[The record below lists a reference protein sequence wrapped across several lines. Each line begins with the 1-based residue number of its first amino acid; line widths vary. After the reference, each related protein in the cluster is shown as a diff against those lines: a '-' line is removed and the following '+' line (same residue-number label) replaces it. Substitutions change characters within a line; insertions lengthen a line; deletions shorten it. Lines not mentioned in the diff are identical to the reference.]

1 MTKLT
6 LDSSHK
12 WDCLEN
18 RIPGAQEA
26 IEEVYLVLRLMG
38 ASPNVRM
45 GRKTSYER
53 RKNKTS
59 YRKYTFYTE
68 NTLQFSI
75 HVFDHYADCRIRFH
89 RKNSQ
94 EEFIYFNTLEDLKDH
109 LNDWLINF

>member
-1 MTKLT
+1 MTQLSI
-6 LDSSHK
+6 DGSHK

-38 ASPNVRM
+38 ASPNMRM

-53 RKNKTS
+53 RRNKTS

-68 NTLQFSI
+68 NILQFAI
-75 HVFDHYADCRIRFH
+75 HVFDHDTDCRIKF
-89 RKNSQ
+89 NSKSLQ
-94 EEFIYFNTLEDLKDH
+94 TEFIYFNTIEDLRSH
-109 LNDWLINF
+109 LNDWLIDF